1 MNQMTELYNNLDRVM
16 AMAQYEMIGISVGV
30 VRAEKEDAPGLL
42 VNLSVHYA
50 WKGDVAD
57 MGTQMAAILCS
68 RYASS
73 GYKLD
78 DAKWPPRINASLI
91 SLLVA
96 HHVVSMS
103 RQRSSAVIVPF
114 FNNSL
119 FTTPS
124 STTRANYCSALY
136 ASSSPLSPST
146 FFLSPAHALVCL
158 HMTQGWC
165 FHRSL
170 PQSSSPPG
178 GIASLLPTHVVQ
190 LDSALSM
197 ETLGMESLMRRLAF
211 L

>member
-78 DAKWPPRINASLI
+78 DAKVAASNQRISYFI
-91 SLLVA
+91 T
-96 HHVVSMS
+96 
-103 RQRSSAVIVPF
+103 RGSS
-114 FNNSL
+114 
-119 FTTPS
+119 
-124 STTRANYCSALY
+124 
-136 ASSSPLSPST
+136 
-146 FFLSPAHALVCL
+146 
-158 HMTQGWC
+158 
-165 FHRSL
+165 
-170 PQSSSPPG
+170 
-178 GIASLLPTHVVQ
+178 
-190 LDSALSM
+190 
-197 ETLGMESLMRRLAF
+197 RRLHV
-211 L
+211 

>member
-42 VNLSVHYA
+42 VNHSVHYA

-91 SLLVA
+91 SSLVA

-103 RQRSSAVIVPF
+103 RQRSSAVVVPF

-170 PQSSSPPG
+170 PKSSSPPR

-197 ETLGMESLMRRLAF
+197 ETLDMESLMRRLAF

>member
-1 MNQMTELYNNLDRVM
+1 MWQIWALRWQ
-16 AMAQYEMIGISVGV
+16 QYYAAGMQV
-30 VRAEKEDAPGLL
+30 VATNWTMPSGRLESTLL
-42 VNLSVHYA
+42 LFHHS
-50 WKGDVAD
+50 WLI
-57 MGTQMAAILCS
+57 T
-68 RYASS
+68 SS
-73 GYKLD
+73 PCL
-78 DAKWPPRINASLI
+78 P
-91 SLLVA
+91 
-96 HHVVSMS
+96 
-103 RQRSSAVIVPF
+103 RQRSSAVVVPF

-170 PQSSSPPG
+170 PQSSSPPR

-190 LDSALSM
+190 LDSALLM
-197 ETLGMESLMRRLAF
+197 GTLDMESLMRRLVF

>member
-91 SLLVA
+91 SSLVA

-103 RQRSSAVIVPF
+103 RQRSSAVVVPF
-114 FNNSL
+114 F
-119 FTTPS
+119 
-124 STTRANYCSALY
+124 
-136 ASSSPLSPST
+136 
-146 FFLSPAHALVCL
+146 
-158 HMTQGWC
+158 Q
-165 FHRSL
+165 
-170 PQSSSPPG
+170 
-178 GIASLLPTHVVQ
+178 
-190 LDSALSM
+190 
-197 ETLGMESLMRRLAF
+197 
-211 L
+211 